1 MKGGRDFCTRFGP
14 GHAAPVAVDVA
25 TVATTKGDTLFLT
38 EAPGGFRLTPYDPTF
53 ERQMKMAREIMKTDR
68 NMLRELANR

>member
-1 MKGGRDFCTRFGP
+1 MIALKVRKIGNSEGVTIPREVL
-14 GHAAPVAVDVA
+14 AAMHVE
-25 TVATTKGDTLFLT
+25 KGDTLFLT